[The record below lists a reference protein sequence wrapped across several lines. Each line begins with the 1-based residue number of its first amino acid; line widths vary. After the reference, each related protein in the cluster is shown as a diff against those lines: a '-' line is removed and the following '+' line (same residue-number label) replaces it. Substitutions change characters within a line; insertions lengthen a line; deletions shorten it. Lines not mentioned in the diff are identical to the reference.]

1 MAEKAFRRLLAGAAR
16 IAICGILTGGA
27 HTLVAAEFR
36 LKASVAGAAF
46 GWQSAEGYEEGV
58 VPSKGD
64 TVRLPSGMTMPLAA
78 SDLAF
83 VNALGRITPMDG
95 SVLEISVP
103 EGEEWDLSVP
113 VTCYGI
119 WEAPKQNG
127 KIRKAGAGTLHLTS
141 CGRVMHDVQYADYYC
156 GYHVAEGA
164 LTLPSLPDGEKTL
177 YCRGAVIEEGAWLY
191 TAQVGRT
198 ALWGG
203 LGGSGC
209 VTNASAGA
217 LRPILDVYARNGDA
231 RSSFSGRLC
240 GTFALYAWS
249 GFDLVGTSDSK
260 SVMVVV
266 NNGADMGVGQFGMRG
281 GASAFGDADL
291 NFTKTG
297 AVRYLGG
304 GETTDRIF
312 YLGPDSTVDA
322 GAGGLTFTGHWGSNG
337 QEGALCVVTLA
348 GTNTA
353 FESVLDNSFYA
364 AKDGGSLCLVKK
376 GTGIWR
382 LKDNALRR
390 NAGVV
395 AVEEGTLR
403 FDSIAEVGEI
413 CSLGLST
420 ALYGAVSGTANDA
433 VCVPYAYLLGGTDAV
448 GEITDGLMEY
458 SGKSAGYCASRL
470 FAVQTKGGV
479 YTSAAAAP
487 IRLNGFTAADAGEKT
502 LVLDGDNRGENVAA
516 GITNG
521 PGVVSILK
529 RGSGTWYLD
538 GARDFSGT
546 VTVEGGTLVAR
557 APTHYSWYRFTIR
570 ETGFADLAAEAPTDY
585 DRRSVDCRELALY
598 DADGNALEGV
608 LIQSNVNYRALQPG
622 EYGYWR
628 DGWDSRLEDSSFGLT
643 ALGNLFSGQPS
654 RGLAQNF
661 PKTPKEGDSTSWVP
675 IVLRLPDGTPPVV
688 RFDLY
693 YARSANE
700 APWHNRQP
708 TAFALEGSMDGFV
721 WDELFVTNG
730 LSYGTAGAHW
740 VSNGET
746 AFRSPRKDRGF
757 PVAPGNGQA
766 VFALGNAMGLAVR
779 GGATLRVEGTARP
792 LTSLTVDCMTGVGKI
807 SGVTL
812 ATRGSLVI
820 LNVPRE
826 GFVPIDFSDI
836 AGWERLCDW
845 DVSLPGVKTRR
856 LVDVCANGLRIRSS
870 GGLLIVR

>member
-1 MAEKAFRRLLAGAAR
+1 MTEATFQRLWTSASR
-16 IAICGILTGGA
+16 IAVCGVLACGA
-27 HTLVAAEFR
+27 QPLVAEEFR
-36 LKASVAGAAF
+36 LKASASGAAF
-46 GWQSAEGYEEGV
+46 DWQSAGSYEEGV
-58 VPSKGD
+58 VPSAGD
-64 TVRLPSGMTMPLAA
+64 TVRIPSGMTVPLAA
-78 SDLAF
+78 NDLAF
-83 VNALGRITPMDG
+83 ANALGRITPMDG
-95 SVLEISVP
+95 SVLEVFVP
-103 EGEEWDLSVP
+103 EGEEWNLSVP

-119 WEAPKQNG
+119 WEAQKQDG
-127 KIRKAGAGTLHLTS
+127 KIRKTGAGTLHLVS
-141 CGRVMHDVQYADYYC
+141 CGRVMHGVQYADYYC
-156 GYHVAEGA
+156 GSHVVEGS
-164 LTLPSLPDGEKTL
+164 LTLPTLPDGEKTL
-177 YCRGAVIEEGAWLY
+177 YCRGAVVEEGAWLY
-191 TAQVGRT
+191 TAPIGRT

-209 VTNASAGA
+209 VTNVSAGA
-217 LRPILDVYARNGDA
+217 SRPILDVYARSGDA

-240 GTFALYAWS
+240 GAFALYAWS
-249 GFDLVGTSDSK
+249 GFDLVGASDSK
-260 SVMVVV
+260 SVTVVV

-291 NFTKTG
+291 NFVKTG
-297 AVRYLGG
+297 AIRYLGG

-312 YLGPDSTVDA
+312 YFGPDSTVDA

-337 QEGALCVVTLA
+337 QEDSLCAVTLS
-348 GTNTA
+348 GTNTE

-364 AKDGGSLCLVKK
+364 SKDGGALRLVKK
-376 GTGIWR
+376 GTGVWR

-420 ALYGAVSGTANDA
+420 ALYEAVSGTANDA
-433 VCVPYAYLLGGTDAV
+433 VRAPYAYLLGGTNAV
-448 GEITDGLMEY
+448 GDVTDGLMEY
-458 SGKSAGYCASRL
+458 SGTSAGYCASRL
-470 FAVQTKGGV
+470 FAIRTKGGV
-479 YTSAAAAP
+479 YTSAGSAP

-502 LVLDGDNRGENVAA
+502 LVLDGDNMGENVAA

-557 APTHYSWYRFTIR
+557 APTRYSWYRFTIR
-570 ETGFADLAAEAPTDY
+570 ETGFADPAAEAPTDY

-598 DADGNALEGV
+598 DADGNALEMALLG
-608 LIQSNVNYRALQPG
+608 SNVNYRAIEPG

-628 DGWDSRLEDSSFGLT
+628 DGWESRLETSSAGLM
-643 ALGNLFSGQPS
+643 ALGNLFSGQPT
-654 RGLAQNF
+654 RGLTQNF
-661 PKTPKEGDSTSWVP
+661 PKTPQESDPTSWVP

-693 YARSANE
+693 YARSSKD

-708 TAFALEGSMDGFV
+708 TSFALEGSMDGFS
-721 WDELFVTNG
+721 WDELFATNG
-730 LSYGTAGAHW
+730 LSFGTTGAHW
-740 VSNGET
+740 VSNDET
-746 AFRSPRKDRGF
+746 AFYSPRKDRGF
-757 PVAPGNGQA
+757 PIASGNGQA
-766 VFALGNAMGLAVR
+766 VFALGNATGVAVT
-779 GGATLRVEGTARP
+779 GGATLRVEGAARP
-792 LTSLTVDCMTGVGKI
+792 LTSLTVDCEAGVGKI

-812 ATRGSLVI
+812 AAHGTLVI

-826 GFVPIDFSDI
+826 GFVPIDFSGI
-836 AGWERLCDW
+836 EGWENLAGW
-845 DVSLPGVKTRR
+845 DVALPGVKTRR
-856 LVDVCANGLRIRSS
+856 LVDVCADGLRIRSS